1 MSISTLVKVK
11 SSFKLKVLV
20 VGAANSGKNSFCS
33 MCSNNFTKKFREIIG
48 VDIFVRDE
56 SQEDGK
62 KITYCF
68 WNCSPKEK
76 FHHCYSKFFRGAIGA
91 LVFYDVSNRESY
103 EEIKDWI
110 LRLRENF
117 DGIPIFLIG
126 NKIDLER
133 KVSYKEA
140 LQFANQENLVAFI
153 ETSAKKRINISETF
167 SLLNE
172 IIYDFAKSGEN
183 IFNANHLDPS
193 IKLKI
198 DALRV
203 DY

>member
-20 VGAANSGKNSFCS
+20 VGAANSGKYSFCS
-33 MCSNNFTKKFREIIG
+33 MCSNNFTHKFREIIG

-68 WNCSPKEK
+68 WNLSPREK

-91 LVFYDVSNRESY
+91 LVFFDVSNRESY

-110 LRLRENF
+110 SRLKENI
-117 DGIPIFLIG
+117 DGVPIFLIG

-133 KVSYKEA
+133 KVTYEEA
-140 LQFANQENLVAFI
+140 FQFANQENLVAYI
-153 ETSAKKRINISETF
+153 ETSAKKRINISGTF
-167 SLLNE
+167 SLLNAV
-172 IIYDFAKSGEN
+172 IYDFANSEE
-183 IFNANHLDPS
+183 IRFNANNLDPS

-198 DALRV
+198 DALRI